1 MNNYDRALK
10 VLEQARRPGDLR
22 IHPHDAVEALAQAGL
37 LVPDG
42 MHWQEAD
49 YRPPRFYTVDEP
61 IEKGPD
67 LGNHVTRAR
76 RLTGPWEKA

>member
-1 MNNYDRALK
+1 MTPETARYWLGHSTRPPLIPPYIAQDAL
-10 VLEQARRPGDLR
+10 ETIAAMD
-22 IHPHDAVEALAQAGL
+22 
-37 LVPDG
+37 
-42 MHWQEAD
+42 WQEAD

-67 LGNHVTRAR
+67 LGNHTTRAR